1 MSLEQDIKDLTAEM
15 RISNA
20 LRREDL
26 DFRKQLYAT
35 AASAKDDPRKTRCEI
50 EAENREAPAPKK
62 PAKAKPEVVKT
73 PEPADEPEE
82 ANVPPTE
89 PANPDP
95 APVEETPEP
104 VAEEAPVEVVEK
116 TTIEDV
122 LNFQRS
128 LLKDTSVEEKKS
140 LQTKLRE
147 VLAEFGAK
155 ATTELKPEQL
165 GAALAR
171 MKEVVG

>member
-35 AASAKDDPRKTRCEI
+35 AANTAPAATT
-50 EAENREAPAPKK
+50 EAPAPKK

-73 PEPADEPEE
+73 PEPQVEETPEPIAEE
-82 ANVPPTE
+82 
-89 PANPDP
+89 
-95 APVEETPEP
+95 APVEETSEP

>member
-35 AASAKDDPRKTRCEI
+35 AANTAPT
-50 EAENREAPAPKK
+50 ATAEAPAPKK

-73 PEPADEPEE
+73 PEPSVEPEE

-95 APVEETPEP
+95 APTEPHPEP

>member
-35 AASAKDDPRKTRCEI
+35 AANNSPAATT
-50 EAENREAPAPKK
+50 EAPAPKK
-62 PAKAKPEVVKT
+62 PAKAKPEVVEPNPKT
-73 PEPADEPEE
+73 AAVEPEE

-104 VAEEAPVEVVEK
+104 VAETAPVEVVEK

-128 LLKDTSVEEKKS
+128 LLKDTSVEEKKA

>member
-26 DFRKQLYAT
+26 DFRKQLYAAAANT
-35 AASAKDDPRKTRCEI
+35 APAAT
-50 EAENREAPAPKK
+50 AEAPAPKK

-73 PEPADEPEE
+73 PEPEE

-128 LLKDTSVEEKKS
+128 LLKDTSVEEKKA